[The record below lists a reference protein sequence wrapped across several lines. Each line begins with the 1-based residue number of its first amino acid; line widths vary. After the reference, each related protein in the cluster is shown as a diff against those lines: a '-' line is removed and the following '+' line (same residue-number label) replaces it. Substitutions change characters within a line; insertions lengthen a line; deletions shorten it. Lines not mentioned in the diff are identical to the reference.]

1 MIYLLRLTVLVLFI
15 IGTMGAFY
23 IGFKY
28 PIHAI
33 VFLSL
38 IIIYVIIEDTVNKR
52 KWGLNAYTRFNRGY

>member
-1 MIYLLRLTVLVLFI
+1 MIYLLRLTVLILFF
-15 IGTMGAFY
+15 IGTMAAFY

-38 IIIYVIIEDTVNKR
+38 IIIYVIIEGIVDKR
-52 KWGLNAYTRFNRGY
+52 K